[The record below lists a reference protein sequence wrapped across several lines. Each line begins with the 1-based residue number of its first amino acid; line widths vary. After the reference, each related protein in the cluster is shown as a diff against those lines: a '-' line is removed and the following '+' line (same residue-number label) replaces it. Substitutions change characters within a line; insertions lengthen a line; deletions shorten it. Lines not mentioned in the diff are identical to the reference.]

1 VSVHL
6 IVCLSLLVGAVAGW
20 LAGGSLLRAGSVRLR
35 GLWLAPLALG
45 MQVFLVRATGQEVP
59 FWAGPLH
66 VASYVLL
73 LMVVLRNRRLWGMP
87 LLGLGLALNALV
99 IAANGGLMPLSPE
112 RFELRHAGSTVA
124 IGERVPGSKDV
135 LLPREETRLWW
146 LSDTIA
152 LPTGGPRPMVASP
165 GDLILAAGLAA
176 TVYGLMREAPGR
188 GLSGATRLT
197 LSPRLT

>member
-6 IVCLSLLVGAVAGW
+6 IVGLSLLAGAIAGW
-20 LAGGSLLRAGSVRLR
+20 LAGGSLLRAGTVHLRL
-35 GLWLAPLALG
+35 LWLAPLALG

-73 LMVVLRNRRLWGMP
+73 LMVVLRNRRQWGMP
-87 LLGLGLALNALV
+87 VIGLGLALNALV

-135 LLPREETRLWW
+135 LLPREATRLWW
-146 LSDTIA
+146 LSDTIV
-152 LPTGGPRPMVASP
+152 LPTGGPLPMVASP
-165 GDLILAAGLAA
+165 GDLVLATGLAA
-176 TVYGLMREAPGR
+176 TVYGLMRPEASRPAR
-188 GLSGATRLT
+188 PALRTR
-197 LSPRLT
+197 PA